1 MWNSHKDQYHGGVT
15 HNGSHSYRHHYDE
28 DDEYKFYHHQILG
41 CGTCSASLSLFL
53 SSLSPS
59 SLPLFLSFFSMAVS
73 AEDSAVHVG
82 TRIPQSPP
90 CQLLLQ
96 SCKTNIVSF
105 YSCYWQ
111 FGLNEFTSCFVK
123 AKRGGWL
130 PSLPSL
136 PWLNTHTLP
145 AYIRLSWIKPSGLT
159 QKGLYGHPDSLLE
172 VCPIPTHST
181 PIS

>member
-1 MWNSHKDQYHGGVT
+1 MAATVIGTIMMRTMNTNFIITRFSGAAPAQHFSPCSSLLCPLLLL
-15 HNGSHSYRHHYDE
+15 SHS
-28 DDEYKFYHHQILG
+28 F
-41 CGTCSASLSLFL
+41 
-53 SSLSPS
+53 
-59 SLPLFLSFFSMAVS
+59 FLSFFSMAVS

-82 TRIPQSPP
+82 TRIPHSPP

-96 SCKTNIVSF
+96 SCKTNIISF

-111 FGLNEFTSCFVK
+111 FGLNEFTSCFVRV
-123 AKRGGWL
+123 KRGGWL

-172 VCPIPTHST
+172 VFPIPTHST
-181 PIS
+181 LIS